1 MGLCMIATSESST
14 HQKAFVPAKREDPKS
29 AKERL
34 AGMLSEEVFKAISR
48 VVGDYEVISSIE
60 TPKGLGFTLRSTKHG
75 LVHLLVMGRDK
86 VRLSKVSPVSANQ
99 LVIDGRKAF
108 VDYLDRVKEHFDKEG
123 YKKVSLSLVY
133 SEAERSPE
141 YSRVARA
148 LYLLNFRPRGNIMPS
163 VAIPEKSPAGSFAR
177 LVAKK
182 ERLPITHVY
191 YGYLPNGMSVFL
203 VHESSSLGRMA
214 LAELFIPSGSER
226 PKVRFL
232 ESRKSALAERV
243 DTILVLLESDDGHRE
258 DALEEG

>member
-1 MGLCMIATSESST
+1 MVATLKSST

-48 VVGDYEVISSIE
+48 VVGDYEVISSVE

-99 LVIDGRKAF
+99 LVIDGRRAF
-108 VDYLDRVKEHFDKEG
+108 VDYLDRVKERFDQEG
-123 YKKVSLSLVY
+123 YKKVSLSQVY

-148 LYLLNFRPRGNIMPS
+148 LYLLNFRPKGNTMPS
-163 VAIPEKSPAGSFAR
+163 VDVPEKSPVGSFAR
-177 LVAKK
+177 LVAK
-182 ERLPITHVY
+182 RLPITHVY
-191 YGYLPNGMSVFL
+191 YGYLPSGMSVFL

-214 LAELFIPSGSER
+214 LAELFTPSGSER
-226 PKVRFL
+226 PKIRFL
-232 ESRKSALAERV
+232 ESRKSALAERA
-243 DTILVLLESDDGHRE
+243 DAILVLLESDDGHQE
-258 DALEEG
+258 AALEER